1 MPDPRSTQGPHA
13 ERWRHAPGGCA
24 LALIDAIGPFF
35 RGLERRRINWS
46 KIPFTHLAIE
56 GVERRMQWPRIHA
69 DFETLVRRVAAL
81 GYNAITL
88 DDVAHLADHPWMEPE
103 LRSRNAVLREEFGK
117 LFAIARA
124 HDLKIFVTTDYLT
137 TSAAIDARLNGDPN
151 ASRLWFRELLD
162 GFLADFPDVA
172 GIILRIGES
181 DGHDVADPLR
191 SRLAVRTAAEVRR
204 LLDEIL
210 PVFEKQGRRLIFRTW
225 TVGAHLIGDLIWHR
239 GRFAQAFAGITSPAL
254 VVSMKYGESDF
265 FRYLPLNRH
274 FFRLELPTIIEF
286 QARREYEGAGEY
298 PSFVG
303 WEVEHYARELREA
316 KNLIGFSVWCQTG
329 GWHGFRRLAFLQPE
343 AFWIELNAAVIAQI
357 MLSGSSVE
365 RIVTD
370 RVGEAHATDALEFL
384 RVADN
389 AVRQILYIE
398 DVAQQK
404 LFFRR
409 VRIPPLLHVFWDCIF
424 LSDAARNILSHLVRD
439 PEDAIR
445 SGEAAFQGFPR
456 MLELAARLGWPV
468 EDVEFMRDTFAILL
482 LARRY
487 YLQPRDPDLEAQIIA
502 AKAAYKVR
510 WPRPH
515 RQRYRLRISFE
526 PMPVNARTVRWLLT
540 LVLRRKR
547 GYRTVLD
554 HVFTLRVL
562 SWTYRLF
569 RSRHEKSLP
578 KLARKTAMGVDALFR

>member
-1 MPDPRSTQGPHA
+1 MADSRSI
-13 ERWRHAPGGCA
+13 E

-35 RGLERRRINWS
+35 RGLDQRRINWS
-46 KIPFTHLAIE
+46 KIPFTHLAFAGE
-56 GVERRMQWPRIHA
+56 ERRARWSGIHA
-69 DFETLVRRVAAL
+69 DFETLIRQVAAL

-103 LRSRNAVLREEFGK
+103 LRARNVVLREEFAK
-117 LFAIARA
+117 LFASAREQ
-124 HDLKIFVTTDYLT
+124 DLQVFITTDYLT
-137 TSAAIDARLNGDPN
+137 TSAAIDARLNDDPSE
-151 ASRLWFRELLD
+151 SRRWFRELLN
-162 GFLADFPDVA
+162 GFLTDFPDVA
-172 GIILRIGES
+172 GIVLRIGES

-191 SRLAVRTAAEVRR
+191 SRLAIRTAAEVRR

-210 PVFEKQGRRLIFRTW
+210 PVFEQHGRRLIFRTW

-239 GRFAQAFAGITSPAL
+239 DRFAQAFAGIASPAL

-274 FFRLELPTIIEF
+274 FFRLELPTIVEF

-303 WEVEHYARELREA
+303 WEVEHYAKELHEA

-329 GWHGFRRLAFLQPE
+329 GWHGFRRLALLQPE
-343 AFWIELNAAVIAQI
+343 GFWIELNVAVIAQI
-357 MLSGSSVE
+357 MRRGYSVE
-365 RIVTD
+365 RVVTD
-370 RVGEAHATDALEFL
+370 RVGEQHATDALEFL
-384 RVADN
+384 RLADS

-398 DVAQQK
+398 DFAQQK

-424 LSDAARNILSHLVRD
+424 VSDAARNVLRHLVSD

-445 SGEAAFQGFPR
+445 SGEAAFQAFPR
-456 MLELAARLGWPV
+456 MLELAANLDWPR
-468 EDVEFMRDTFAILL
+468 EDIEFMRDTFAILL

-487 YLQPRDPDLEAQIIA
+487 YLQPRDPDLEAQIVA
-502 AKAAYKVR
+502 AKAAYKIR
-510 WPRPH
+510 WPRPY
-515 RQRYRLRISFE
+515 RQRYRIRISLE
-526 PMPVNARTVRWLLT
+526 PMPVNALTLRWLLT

-562 SWTYRLF
+562 SWIYRLF
-569 RSRHEKSLP
+569 RARHEKALP